1 MNALAQP
8 QSLKVEAGSEAQWAS
23 LPTFIRQVCTP
34 IKFWLQDSSVVEIMV
49 NRHGEVWVEA
59 VGRPMERFEVPELS
73 REAIISIA
81 ERIAGHTGQSV
92 NEETPLLSAAMPHGE
107 RFQGVLAPAAPIGG
121 AFSIRKQVIS
131 DLSLDDYRQMGA
143 LDHVKVS
150 GPRDGRRGGA
160 SVIEESDL
168 SDVDEELAALLQ
180 DTSPAGVAAALR
192 FAVKNA
198 VTMLISGGTSSG
210 KTTFLNA
217 LLREVPF
224 SERVISIE
232 DTRELKPPQP
242 NWLALIAS
250 KGDQGKA
257 RVTVQS
263 LLEAALRLRPDRI
276 FLGEIRGAEAYTFLQ
291 AVNTGHPGSLSTL
304 HADNPRAAFE
314 RVALAT
320 MQAGLGLTKTEIMD
334 YVRSVVPLVVQL
346 RRKPTRGVSDIYF
359 NQFRAGSK

>member
-8 QSLKVEAGSEAQWAS
+8 QSLKVDAGSEAQWAS

-49 NRHGEVWVEA
+49 NRPGEVWVEA
-59 VGRPMERFEVPELS
+59 VGRPMERFEVPELT

-131 DLSLDDYRQMGA
+131 DLSLDDYQQMGA

-232 DTRELKPPQP
+232 DTRELKAAAAE
-242 NWLALIAS
+242 LAGADRVERRPGQSESDGPKPFGGGVAS
-250 KGDQGKA
+250 PSGSDFPRRNSRRRGLHLSSSREHRSSRLLVDAA
-257 RVTVQS
+257 RRQS
-263 LLEAALRLRPDRI
+263 ARRL
-276 FLGEIRGAEAYTFLQ
+276 
-291 AVNTGHPGSLSTL
+291 
-304 HADNPRAAFE
+304 
-314 RVALAT
+314 
-320 MQAGLGLTKTEIMD
+320 
-334 YVRSVVPLVVQL
+334 
-346 RRKPTRGVSDIYF
+346 
-359 NQFRAGSK
+359 